1 MPPRGRHPVFRK
13 GVPPQLHGMEEGRP
27 IHEQRFKTSERT
39 VRRMHSRLRSIGLE
53 VTGRTGCRRR
63 VEISTLH
70 WSWQTS
76 GASRRPYVTLWKPV
90 FFGRIGSSVR
100 TWHDSGIG
108 CDVVL
113 FDTMQSLGTPLM
125 LRGTKPGCGHARV
138 LGYLLKSKGGL
149 PRRFGRRMITQP
161 RRREKAMLI
170 IWPNQIK

>member
-39 VRRMHSRLRSIGLE
+39 VRRMPSRLRSIGLE

-113 FDTMQSLGTPLM
+113 FDTMQSLGTPLL
-125 LRGTKPGCGHARV
+125 LRGTQPGCGHARV

-149 PRRFGRRMITQP
+149 PRRVRPTHDHTAPMQ
-161 RRREKAMLI
+161 RESKCS
-170 IWPNQIK
+170 